1 MSNEKEVI
9 LTAAG
14 LEKYE
19 AELEY
24 LKSEKRLEIAE
35 KIKEARAFGDLSENA
50 EYDAAKKEQ
59 AETEERISKIEN
71 MLKRA
76 VVVDKDDISTTSVNV
91 GSTVRLLDIEDNSEV
106 EYEIVGSNESDPFKN
121 KISNESPIGSCLI
134 GQKKGAVVDAVTPGG
149 TIQFKILKISK

>member
-1 MSNEKEVI
+1 MPNEKAVI
-9 LTAAG
+9 LTSAG

-19 AELEY
+19 TELEY

-59 AETEERISKIEN
+59 AEIEERISKIEN

-76 VVVDKDDISTTSVNV
+76 TVVEQDSISTTSVNV
-91 GSTVRLLDIEDNSEV
+91 GSMVTLLDIEDNSEV
-106 EYEIVGSNESDPFKN
+106 VYQIVGSNESDPFNN
-121 KISNESPIGSCLI
+121 KISNESPIGSSLI
-134 GQKKGAVVDAVTPGG
+134 GKKKGVIVDAETPGG
-149 TIQFKILKISK
+149 IIQFKILKISK